1 MAVNVNSCRLTG
13 CVVPLCGG
21 IVADQRYNDT
31 GVANLIF
38 NVLHVDWIR
47 ERLDGGS
54 SLRVLVFWLDKDDRA
69 TLSDLRRLNLSQ
81 HILHVVVGRFQEI
94 GSARSQR
101 AVNPLNPSGETS
113 TRYFS
118 VDIRPRSSE
127 EIDTSLLRSVEERL

>member
-13 CVVPLCGG
+13 CVVSLCGG
-21 IVADQRYNDT
+21 VVADQRYNDT

-69 TLSDLRRLNLSQ
+69 ALSDLRRLDLRQ

-94 GSARSQR
+94 GSARSQC

-118 VDIRPRSSE
+118 IDVRSRSSK
-127 EIDTSLLRSVEERL
+127 EIDASLLRSVEERL